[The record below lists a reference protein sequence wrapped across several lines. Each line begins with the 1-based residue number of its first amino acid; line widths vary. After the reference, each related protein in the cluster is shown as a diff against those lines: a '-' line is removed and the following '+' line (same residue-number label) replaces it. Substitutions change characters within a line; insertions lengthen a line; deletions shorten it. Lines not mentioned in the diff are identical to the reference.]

1 MHIIYRLTSVEL
13 ESLAMQ
19 HPFTAMISGPTGSGK
34 TQFTL
39 KLMQH
44 ASEMISPAP
53 QEIVWCYGVYQDVFN
68 SIKNVRFLEGLPDAN
83 EFDGTKRV
91 MLVIDDLMHEANEKV
106 SQIFTKGSHH
116 KNISVLFLT
125 QNIFHSSKHN
135 RTMNLNSHYIVL
147 FKNPR
152 DVGQV
157 SILGRQMFPKGK
169 FLEEAFKDA
178 TARPYGYLFI
188 DLKPNTDEQ
197 LRVRTNI
204 FSDEAPQYVYV
215 PK

>member
-135 RTMNLNSHYIVL
+135 RTMNYIVI

-204 FSDEAPQYVYV
+204 FSDEAPQYVYM
-215 PK
+215 PN

>member
-1 MHIIYRLTSVEL
+1 
-13 ESLAMQ
+13 MQ
-19 HPFTAMISGPTGSGK
+19 HPFTALISGPTGSGK

-39 KLMQH
+39 KLIHH
-44 ASEMISPAP
+44 ASTMITPPP
-53 QEIVWCYGVYQDVFN
+53 QEIVWCYGVYQDVFA
-68 SIKNVRFLEGLPDAN
+68 SMKNVRFVEGLPNVSD
-83 EFDGTKRV
+83 FDGSKRV
-91 MLVIDDLMHEANEKV
+91 LLVIDDLMHEANDKV
-106 SQIFTKGSHH
+106 AQIFTKGSHH
-116 KNISVLFLT
+116 RNISVLFLT

-157 SILGRQMFPKGK
+157 AILGRQMYPKGK

-178 TARPYGYLFI
+178 TAKPYGYLFI
-188 DLKPNTDEQ
+188 DLKPNTEEQ
-197 LRVRTNI
+197 HRVKTNI
-204 FSDEAPQYVYV
+204 FPDETPKYVYV

>member
-1 MHIIYRLTSVEL
+1 
-13 ESLAMQ
+13 MQ
-19 HPFTAMISGPTGSGK
+19 HPFTALISGPTGSGK

-39 KLMQH
+39 KQVRH
-44 ASEMISPAP
+44 ASTMVTPPP
-53 QEIVWCYGVYQDVFN
+53 QEIVWCYGVYQDVFA
-68 SIKNVRFLEGLPDAN
+68 SMKNVRFVEGLPNVSD
-83 EFDGTKRV
+83 FDGSKRV
-91 MLVIDDLMHEANEKV
+91 LLVIDDLMHEANDKV
-106 SQIFTKGSHH
+106 AQIFTKGSHH
-116 KNISVLFLT
+116 RNISVLFLT

-157 SILGRQMFPKGK
+157 AILGRQMYPKGK

-178 TARPYGYLFI
+178 TAKPYGYLFI
-188 DLKPNTDEQ
+188 DLKPNTEEQ
-197 LRVRTNI
+197 HRVKTNI
-204 FSDEAPQYVYV
+204 FPDETPKYVYV